1 MKLKVIFI
9 IVITSVPNDP
19 KQASIG
25 QIARP
30 SIRHNGQGVRTA
42 SEDQISANA
51 DVNGYTCSVDDGRPE
66 SKAMNMR
73 RTVPLL
79 VGLLLGHLG
88 CKNDTT
94 IVKGQPELVLSV
106 DNVDFGEVI
115 LGYQSTI
122 GFYATNDGMGELT
135 VSELG
140 LTSDSSYD
148 FHLLSDDIEI
158 IDPGESAEL
167 MIRYVP
173 AEVGQDF
180 GTLVLVSDDEEIP
193 EASVVL
199 EAFGVEPLVDVEPS
213 ILWYGTLAQ
222 GESQTQRFQVSARGS
237 GSLKITDIGFAAD
250 EGEAFAYTLPD
261 GVELP
266 YEMASGLSLSV
277 DVTFTAIDDRTWD
290 GSLLLQTNDPTTPQ
304 ASIQL
309 LAN

>member
-1 MKLKVIFI
+1 
-9 IVITSVPNDP
+9 
-19 KQASIG
+19 
-25 QIARP
+25 
-30 SIRHNGQGVRTA
+30 
-42 SEDQISANA
+42 
-51 DVNGYTCSVDDGRPE
+51 
-66 SKAMNMR
+66 MNMR

-237 GSLKITDIGFAAD
+237 GPQITDIGFAAD
-250 EGEAFAYTLPD
+250 EEASAYTL
-261 GVELP
+261 GRCR
-266 YEMASGLSLSV
+266 S
-277 DVTFTAIDDRTWD
+277 
-290 GSLLLQTNDPTTPQ
+290 
-304 ASIQL
+304 
-309 LAN
+309 